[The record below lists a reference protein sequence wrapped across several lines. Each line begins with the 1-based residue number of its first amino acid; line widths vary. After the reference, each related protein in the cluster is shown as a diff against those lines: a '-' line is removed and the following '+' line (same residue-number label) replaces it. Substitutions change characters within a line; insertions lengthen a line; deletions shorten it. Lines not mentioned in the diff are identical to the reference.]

1 MEDKK
6 EKLPS
11 TRIQWY
17 PVHMAK
23 AKKEIIE
30 SLKLVDVVIEILDA
44 RVPKSSINPDIQEY
58 LDNKNVIELLNKADL
73 ADENETKKWIK
84 YFKDKGKNAI
94 PCNSKEGKGIK
105 EVVKKIEEVSKSS
118 LETAA
123 SKGRIGKTI
132 KVMVVGIPNVGR
144 SSFINRISNKATAK
158 VGNRPGVTKQKQW
171 INVNDNIELL
181 DTPGILWPKFENQR
195 VALNLASIG
204 TIKDENLDRFDIAY
218 NLIKILIE
226 HYPENVLKRYR
237 LEEIEDA
244 LTVIDEIALK
254 RGAIKRGGTIEEERV
269 ANLILDDFRS
279 GRLGNIT
286 LEKI

>member
-1 MEDKK
+1 MNENK
-6 EKLPS
+6 
-11 TRIQWY
+11 TNINWY
-17 PVHMAK
+17 PGHMAK

-84 YFKDKGKNAI
+84 YFRDKGKNAI
-94 PCNSKEGKGIK
+94 ACNSKEGKGIK
-105 EVVKKIEEVSKSS
+105 EVVKKIENISKDS
-118 LETAA
+118 LKNAA
-123 SKGRIGKTI
+123 SKGRVGKTI
-132 KVMVVGIPNVGR
+132 RVMVIGIPNVGK
-144 SSFINRISNKATAK
+144 SSFINRISNRASTK
-158 VGNRPGVTKQKQW
+158 VGNKPGVTKQKQW
-171 INVNDNIELL
+171 VNVNDNIELL

-204 TIKDENLDRFDIAY
+204 TIKDENLDKFDIAY

-226 HYPENVLKRYR
+226 SYPENVLKRYR

-254 RGAIKRGGTIEEERV
+254 RGAIKRGGAIEEERV

>member
-1 MEDKK
+1 MENK
-6 EKLPS
+6 
-11 TRIQWY
+11 TNINWY
-17 PVHMAK
+17 PGHMVK

-94 PCNSKEGKGIK
+94 SCNSKEGKGIK
-105 EVVKKIEEVSKSS
+105 EVIKKIEEVSKSS

-123 SKGRIGKTI
+123 LRGRVGKTI
-132 KVMVVGIPNVGR
+132 KVMVIGIPNVGK
-144 SSFINRISNKATAK
+144 SSFINRISNKASAK

-171 INVNDNIELL
+171 VNVNDNIELL

-204 TIKDENLDRFDIAY
+204 TIKDENLDKFDIAY

-226 HYPENVLKRYR
+226 YYPENVLKRYR

-254 RGAIKRGGTIEEERV
+254 RGAIKRGGAVEEERV
-269 ANLILDDFRS
+269 ASLILDDFRS